1 MPARWTRG
9 LRPNQAAIDLAED
22 LLAAAKSG
30 EARVI
35 AVSIVNPNLKVE
47 IKEAG
52 DLDHTKAMLLAA
64 GLTKLA
70 QKLLLNNP

>member
-1 MPARWTRG
+1 MPERWTKG
-9 LRPNQAAIDLAED
+9 PRPNQSCIAVAED

-30 EARVI
+30 RARTM
-35 AVSIVNPNLKVE
+35 AAAIVNPNLEVE
-47 IKEAG
+47 IKESG

-70 QKLLLNNP
+70 QKLLLKYP